1 MQLGGFYAL
10 YSIDVRRTDNGPGSD
25 RGKQRGLNSPHGRRG
40 AICAHMG
47 WTWHYPHEGI
57 AWPIVQRLMI
67 DAPSYDYDA
76 DDEDIVLTD
85 DNVDQVLRMVNNMM

>member
-1 MQLGGFYAL
+1 
-10 YSIDVRRTDNGPGSD
+10 
-25 RGKQRGLNSPHGRRG
+25 
-40 AICAHMG
+40 MG
-47 WTWHYPHEGI
+47 WTWHYLHEGI

-76 DDEDIVLTD
+76 DDENIVLTD

>member
-1 MQLGGFYAL
+1 
-10 YSIDVRRTDNGPGSD
+10 
-25 RGKQRGLNSPHGRRG
+25 
-40 AICAHMG
+40 MG
-47 WTWHYPHEGI
+47 WTWRYLHEGI

-76 DDEDIVLTD
+76 DDENIVLTD